1 MAAIAAAAVSLY
13 PSAGPSVTVA
23 TPSEWYVSGKDQ
35 KGIVARKLKIT
46 TVSAA
51 DTAAPAALG
60 LSTIMAVLGGG
71 MYLSGGSTATVLPLT
86 LDPTAN
92 SGTGGLIIGAGPSSE
107 TIYLTVVGTV
117 KAASAP

>member
-1 MAAIAAAAVSLY
+1 MAAIAASAVSLY
-13 PSAGPSVTVA
+13 PSAGPSVSVA
-23 TPSEWYVSGKDQ
+23 TPSEWYTCGKDQ

-46 TVSAA
+46 TVTAA
-51 DTAAPAALG
+51 DTITPAVAG
-60 LSTIMAVLGGG
+60 LSTIMSIDGGAIYMNG
-71 MYLSGGSTATVLPLT
+71 ATPTVLPML

-92 SGTGGLIIGAGPSSE
+92 SGTGGLIVGAGPASH

>member
-1 MAAIAAAAVSLY
+1 MAAIAASAVSLY

-23 TPSEWYVSGKDQ
+23 TPSEWYAAGKDQ
-35 KGIVARKLKIT
+35 KAIVARKLKIT
-46 TVSAA
+46 TVSAT
-51 DTAAPAALG
+51 DTATPSVLG
-60 LSTIMAVLGGG
+60 LSTIMAVFGGSVY
-71 MYLSGGSTATVLPLT
+71 MSGGSTATVLPMT

-92 SGTGGLIIGAGPSSE
+92 SGTGGLIVGAGPSSE